1 MRNELVTINNVRGY
15 LDDNNTAW
23 LNAEDVARGLGFTE
37 KSKSGNIVVMWRRV
51 RQYLK
56 DLKVI
61 DTSADGVGK
70 ENLPEFIPENVFY
83 RLCMKANNEVA
94 REFQG
99 NVCDNILP
107 QIRKTGMYLTDNVFD
122 LMMREPEKI
131 GEMLI
136 EYGRTRKENEQLKLD
151 NKIKEQQ
158 ITELQPKAEYTDVIL
173 QCKDLVTITV
183 IAKDYG
189 KSAVFMNELLHK
201 LGVQYKESGVWFL
214 YQKYAECGYTRT
226 KTFNVGDNNA
236 KIHTYWT
243 QKGRLFIYNLLKEN
257 GYLPVME
264 DKDYE

>member
-15 LDDNNTAW
+15 LDDDNTAW
-23 LNAEDVARGLGFTE
+23 LNLEDVARGLGFTQVKNNKE
-37 KSKSGNIVVMWRRV
+37 YVKWERV
-51 RQYLK
+51 HQYLTDLNFSTSGEK
-56 DLKVI
+56 D
-61 DTSADGVGK
+61 
-70 ENLPEFIPENVFY
+70 FIPENVFY

-122 LMMREPEKI
+122 LMMREPERL

-173 QCKDLVTITV
+173 QCKDLVTMTV

-189 KSAVFMNELLHK
+189 KSGVFMNELLHK
-201 LGVQYKESGVWFL
+201 LGVQYKESGIWFL

-236 KIHTYWT
+236 KTHTYWT

-257 GYLPVME
+257 GYLPIME
-264 DKDYE
+264 DMNYE

>member
-15 LDDNNTAW
+15 LDDDNTAW
-23 LNAEDVARGLGFTE
+23 LNLEDVARGLGFTQVKNNKE
-37 KSKSGNIVVMWRRV
+37 YVKWERV
-51 RQYLK
+51 HQYLTDLNFSTSGEK
-56 DLKVI
+56 D
-61 DTSADGVGK
+61 
-70 ENLPEFIPENVFY
+70 FIPENVFY

-122 LMMREPEKI
+122 LMMREPERL

-189 KSAVFMNELLHK
+189 KSGVFMNELLHK
-201 LGVQYKESGVWFL
+201 LGVQYKESGIWFL

-236 KIHTYWT
+236 KTHTYWT

-257 GYLPVME
+257 GYLPIME
-264 DKDYE
+264 DRDYE

>member
-1 MRNELVTINNVRGY
+1 MRNELMTINNVRGY

-23 LNAEDVARGLGFTE
+23 LNLEDVARGLGFTQVKNNKE
-37 KSKSGNIVVMWRRV
+37 YVKWERV
-51 RQYLK
+51 HQYLTDLNFSTSGEK
-56 DLKVI
+56 D
-61 DTSADGVGK
+61 
-70 ENLPEFIPENVFY
+70 FIPENVFY

-122 LMMREPEKI
+122 LMMREPERL

-189 KSAVFMNELLHK
+189 KSGVFMNELLHK
-201 LGVQYKESGVWFL
+201 LGVQYKESGIWFL

-236 KIHTYWT
+236 KTHTYWT

-257 GYLPVME
+257 GYLPIME

>member
-15 LDDNNTAW
+15 LDDDNTAW
-23 LNAEDVARGLGFTE
+23 LNLEDVARGLGFTQVKNNKE
-37 KSKSGNIVVMWRRV
+37 YIRWET
-51 RQYLK
+51 
-56 DLKVI
+56 VI
-61 DTSADGVGK
+61 SYCNEFSQLVGK
-70 ENLPEFIPENVFY
+70 ESFIPENVFY
-83 RLCMKANNEVA
+83 RLCIKANNEVA
-94 REFQG
+94 REFQA

-122 LMMREPEKI
+122 VMMRNPEKI

-201 LGVQYKESGVWFL
+201 LGVQYKESDVWFL

-226 KTFNVGDNNA
+226 KTFAVGDNNA
-236 KIHTYWT
+236 KTHTYWT

-257 GYLPVME
+257 GYLPIME

>member
-15 LDDNNTAW
+15 LDDHNTAW
-23 LNAEDVARGLGFTE
+23 LNLEDVARGLGVVKVDKKDNKEYIRIHSQNLKRWFIDFGLM
-37 KSKSGNIVVMWRRV
+37 KSEEI
-51 RQYLK
+51 
-56 DLKVI
+56 
-61 DTSADGVGK
+61 
-70 ENLPEFIPENVFY
+70 LPEFIPENVFY

-122 LMMREPEKI
+122 LMMREPEKL

-189 KSAVFMNELLHK
+189 KSGVFMNELLHK
-201 LGVQYKESGVWFL
+201 LGVQYKESGIWFL

-236 KIHTYWT
+236 KTHTYWT

-257 GYLPVME
+257 GYLPIME
-264 DKDYE
+264 DRDYE

>member
-23 LNAEDVARGLGFTE
+23 LNLEDVARGLGFTQVKNNKE
-37 KSKSGNIVVMWRRV
+37 YVKWERV
-51 RQYLK
+51 HQYLTDLNFSTSGEK
-56 DLKVI
+56 D
-61 DTSADGVGK
+61 
-70 ENLPEFIPENVFY
+70 FIPENVFY

-122 LMMREPEKI
+122 LMMREPERL

-189 KSAVFMNELLHK
+189 KSGVFMNELLHK
-201 LGVQYKESGVWFL
+201 LGVQYKESGIWFL

-236 KIHTYWT
+236 KTHTYWT

-257 GYLPVME
+257 GYLPIME
-264 DKDYE
+264 DRDYE

>member
-1 MRNELVTINNVRGY
+1 MINELVTINNVRGY
-15 LDDNNTAW
+15 LDDDNTAW
-23 LNAEDVARGLGFTE
+23 LNLEDVARGLGFTQVKNNKE
-37 KSKSGNIVVMWRRV
+37 YIRWET
-51 RQYLK
+51 
-56 DLKVI
+56 VI
-61 DTSADGVGK
+61 SYCNEFSQLVGK
-70 ENLPEFIPENVFY
+70 ESFIPENVFY

-94 REFQG
+94 REFQA

-122 LMMREPEKI
+122 LMMREPERL

-173 QCKDLVTITV
+173 QCKDLVTMTV

-189 KSAVFMNELLHK
+189 KSAIFMNELLHK
-201 LGVQYKESGVWFL
+201 LGVQYKESGIWFL

-236 KIHTYWT
+236 KTHTYWT

-257 GYLPVME
+257 GYLPIME
-264 DKDYE
+264 DRDYE

>member
-1 MRNELVTINNVRGY
+1 MRNELMTINNVRGY

-23 LNAEDVARGLGFTE
+23 LNLEDVARGLGFTQVKNNKE
-37 KSKSGNIVVMWRRV
+37 YVKWERV
-51 RQYLK
+51 HQYLTDLNFSTSGEK
-56 DLKVI
+56 D
-61 DTSADGVGK
+61 
-70 ENLPEFIPENVFY
+70 FIPENVFY

-99 NVCDNILP
+99 NVCNNILP

-122 LMMREPEKI
+122 LMMREPERL

-189 KSAVFMNELLHK
+189 KSGVFMNELLHK
-201 LGVQYKESGVWFL
+201 LGVQYKESGIWFL

-236 KIHTYWT
+236 KTHTYWT

-257 GYLPVME
+257 GYLPIME
-264 DKDYE
+264 DRDYE

>member
-1 MRNELVTINNVRGY
+1 MRNELMTINDVRGY

-23 LNAEDVARGLGFTE
+23 LNLEDVARGLGFTQVKNNKE
-37 KSKSGNIVVMWRRV
+37 YVKWERV
-51 RQYLK
+51 HQYLTDLNFSTSGEK
-56 DLKVI
+56 D
-61 DTSADGVGK
+61 
-70 ENLPEFIPENVFY
+70 FIPENVFY

-122 LMMREPEKI
+122 LMMREPERL

-189 KSAVFMNELLHK
+189 KSGVFMNELLHK
-201 LGVQYKESGVWFL
+201 LGVQYKESGIWFL

-236 KIHTYWT
+236 KTHTYWT

-257 GYLPVME
+257 GYLPIME
-264 DKDYE
+264 DRDYE

>member
-23 LNAEDVARGLGFTE
+23 LNLEDVARGLGFTQVKNNKE
-37 KSKSGNIVVMWRRV
+37 YIRWET
-51 RQYLK
+51 
-56 DLKVI
+56 VI
-61 DTSADGVGK
+61 SYCNEFSQQVGK
-70 ENLPEFIPENVFY
+70 ESFIPENVFY

-122 LMMREPEKI
+122 LMMREPERL

-189 KSAVFMNELLHK
+189 KSGVFMNELLHK
-201 LGVQYKESGVWFL
+201 LGVQYKESGIWFL

-236 KIHTYWT
+236 KTHTYWT

-257 GYLPVME
+257 GYLPIME
-264 DKDYE
+264 DRDYE

>member
-1 MRNELVTINNVRGY
+1 MRNELMTINNVRGY

-23 LNAEDVARGLGFTE
+23 LNAEDVARGLGITE
-37 KSKSGNIVVMWRRV
+37 KSKSGNTVVMWRRV

-70 ENLPEFIPENVFY
+70 ENLPEFIPENIFY

-94 REFQG
+94 REFQS

-107 QIRKTGMYLTDNVFD
+107 QIRKTGMYLTDNIFD
-122 LMMREPEKI
+122 MMMRNPEKI
-131 GEMLI
+131 GEILI
-136 EYGRTRKENEQLKLD
+136 EYGRTRKENEQLKLE

-158 ITELQPKAEYTDVIL
+158 ITELQPKAEYTDIIL
-173 QCKDLVTITV
+173 QCKDLVTMTV

-226 KTFNVGDNNA
+226 KTFAVGDNNA
-236 KIHTYWT
+236 KTHTYWT

-257 GYLPVME
+257 GYLPIME
-264 DKDYE
+264 DVDYE

>member
-1 MRNELVTINNVRGY
+1 MRNELTIFKNNEFGEIRTIT
-15 LDDNNTAW
+15 DDKN
-23 LNAEDVARGLGFTE
+23 DVWFC
-37 KSKSGNIVVMWRRV
+37 
-51 RQYLK
+51 LK
-56 DLKVI
+56 D
-61 DTSADGVGK
+61 
-70 ENLPEFIPENVFY
+70 
-83 RLCMKANNEVA
+83 
-94 REFQG
+94 
-99 NVCDNILP
+99 VCDVLGLSNPSQVLEKLDVEERAKFNIGRQGEANFTNESGLYTVILRSDKPNAKPFRKWVTSDILP
-107 QIRKTGMYLTDNVFD
+107 RIRKTGMYLTDNVFD
-122 LMMREPEKI
+122 MMMRNPEKI

-158 ITELQPKAEYTDVIL
+158 ITELQPKAEYTDIIL

-189 KSAVFMNELLHK
+189 KSAVFMNELLHN

-226 KTFNVGDNNA
+226 KTFAVGDNNA
-236 KIHTYWT
+236 KTHTYWT

-264 DKDYE
+264 DGDYE

>member
-15 LDDNNTAW
+15 LDDDNTAW
-23 LNAEDVARGLGFTE
+23 LNLEDVARGLGFTQVKNNKE
-37 KSKSGNIVVMWRRV
+37 YVKWERV
-51 RQYLK
+51 HQYLTDLNFSTSGEK
-56 DLKVI
+56 D
-61 DTSADGVGK
+61 
-70 ENLPEFIPENVFY
+70 FIPENVFY

-122 LMMREPEKI
+122 LMMREPERL

-189 KSAVFMNELLHK
+189 KSGVFMNELLHK
-201 LGVQYKESGVWFL
+201 LGVQYKESGIWFL

-236 KIHTYWT
+236 KTHTYWT

-264 DKDYE
+264 DRDYE

>member
-15 LDDNNTAW
+15 IDNNNIAW

-37 KSKSGNIVVMWRRV
+37 KSKSENIVVRWRTV

-61 DTSADGVGK
+61 ADSCDGVGK

-94 REFQG
+94 REFQA

-122 LMMREPEKI
+122 LMMREPERL

-189 KSAVFMNELLHK
+189 KSGVFMNELLHK

-226 KTFNVGDNNA
+226 KTFAVGDNNA
-236 KIHTYWT
+236 KTHTYWT

-257 GYLPVME
+257 GYLPLME

>member
-23 LNAEDVARGLGFTE
+23 LNLEDVARGLGFTQVKNNKE
-37 KSKSGNIVVMWRRV
+37 YIRWET
-51 RQYLK
+51 
-56 DLKVI
+56 VI
-61 DTSADGVGK
+61 SYCNEFSQLVGK
-70 ENLPEFIPENVFY
+70 ESFIPENVFY

-122 LMMREPEKI
+122 LMMREPERL

-173 QCKDLVTITV
+173 QCKDLVTMTV

-226 KTFNVGDNNA
+226 KTFAVGDNNA
-236 KIHTYWT
+236 KTHTYWT

>member
-15 LDDNNTAW
+15 LDDDNTAW
-23 LNAEDVARGLGFTE
+23 LNLEDVARGLGFTQVKNNKE
-37 KSKSGNIVVMWRRV
+37 YIRWET
-51 RQYLK
+51 
-56 DLKVI
+56 VI
-61 DTSADGVGK
+61 SYCNEFSQLVGK
-70 ENLPEFIPENVFY
+70 ESFIPENVFD
-83 RLCMKANNEVA
+83 M
-94 REFQG
+94 
-99 NVCDNILP
+99 
-107 QIRKTGMYLTDNVFD
+107 
-122 LMMREPEKI
+122 MMRNPEKI

-189 KSAVFMNELLHK
+189 KLAVFMNELLHK

-226 KTFNVGDNNA
+226 KTFAVGDNNA
-236 KIHTYWT
+236 KTHTYWT

-257 GYLPVME
+257 GYLPIME
-264 DKDYE
+264 DRDYE

>member
-15 LDDNNTAW
+15 LDDDNTAW
-23 LNAEDVARGLGFTE
+23 LNLEDVARGLGFTQVKNNKE
-37 KSKSGNIVVMWRRV
+37 YIRWET
-51 RQYLK
+51 
-56 DLKVI
+56 VI
-61 DTSADGVGK
+61 SYCNEFSQLVGK
-70 ENLPEFIPENVFY
+70 ESFIPENVFY

-94 REFQG
+94 REFQA

-122 LMMREPEKI
+122 MMMRNPEKI

-189 KSAVFMNELLHK
+189 KSGVFMNELLHK
-201 LGVQYKESGVWFL
+201 LGVQYKESGIWFL

-236 KIHTYWT
+236 KTHTYWT

-257 GYLPVME
+257 GYLPIME

>member
-1 MRNELVTINNVRGY
+1 MTNELTIFKNNEFGEIRTIV
-15 LDDNNTAW
+15 DNKN
-23 LNAEDVARGLGFTE
+23 DVWFC
-37 KSKSGNIVVMWRRV
+37 
-51 RQYLK
+51 LK
-56 DLKVI
+56 DVCDILEIGNPSQVK
-61 DTSADGVGK
+61 
-70 ENLPEFIPENVFY
+70 N
-83 RLCMKANNEVA
+83 RLDVLCLIENEVSINTGFGERLTKMTFLNEDGLYDCILDSNKPNA
-94 REFQG
+94 KKIRKW
-99 NVCDNILP
+99 VTSDILP
-107 QIRKTGMYLTDNVFD
+107 SIRKTGMYLTDNVFD
-122 LMMREPEKI
+122 LMMRNPEKI

-226 KTFNVGDNNA
+226 KTFAVGDNNA
-236 KIHTYWT
+236 KTHTYWT

>member
-15 LDDNNTAW
+15 LDDDNTAW
-23 LNAEDVARGLGFTE
+23 LNLEDVARGLGFTQVKNNKE
-37 KSKSGNIVVMWRRV
+37 YIRWET
-51 RQYLK
+51 
-56 DLKVI
+56 VI
-61 DTSADGVGK
+61 SYCNEFSQLVGK
-70 ENLPEFIPENVFY
+70 ESFIPENVFY

-94 REFQG
+94 REFQA

-122 LMMREPEKI
+122 MMMRNPEKI

-189 KSAVFMNELLHK
+189 KLAVFMNELLHK

-226 KTFNVGDNNA
+226 KTFAVGDNNA
-236 KIHTYWT
+236 KTHTYWT

-257 GYLPVME
+257 GYLPIME
-264 DKDYE
+264 DRDYE

>member
-23 LNAEDVARGLGFTE
+23 LNLEDVARGLGFTQVKNNKE
-37 KSKSGNIVVMWRRV
+37 YIRWET
-51 RQYLK
+51 
-56 DLKVI
+56 VI
-61 DTSADGVGK
+61 SYCNEFSQQVGK
-70 ENLPEFIPENVFY
+70 ESFIPENVFY

-122 LMMREPEKI
+122 LMMRNPEKI

-158 ITELQPKAEYTDVIL
+158 ITELQPKAEYTDIIL
-173 QCKDLVTITV
+173 QCKDLVTMTV

-264 DKDYE
+264 DMNYE

>member
-15 LDDNNTAW
+15 LDDDNTAW
-23 LNAEDVARGLGFTE
+23 LNLEDVARGLGFTQVKNNKE
-37 KSKSGNIVVMWRRV
+37 YVKWERV
-51 RQYLK
+51 HQYLTDLNFSTSGEK
-56 DLKVI
+56 D
-61 DTSADGVGK
+61 
-70 ENLPEFIPENVFY
+70 FIPENVFY

-122 LMMREPEKI
+122 LMMREPERL

-173 QCKDLVTITV
+173 QCKDLVTMTV

-189 KSAVFMNELLHK
+189 KSAIFMNELLHK
-201 LGVQYKESGVWFL
+201 LGVQYKESGIWFL

-236 KIHTYWT
+236 KTHTYWT

-257 GYLPVME
+257 GYLPIME
-264 DKDYE
+264 DRDYE

>member
-15 LDDNNTAW
+15 LDDDNTAW
-23 LNAEDVARGLGFTE
+23 LNLEDVARGLGFTQVKNNKE
-37 KSKSGNIVVMWRRV
+37 YIRWET
-51 RQYLK
+51 
-56 DLKVI
+56 VI
-61 DTSADGVGK
+61 SYCNEFSQLVGK
-70 ENLPEFIPENVFY
+70 ESFIPENVFY

-94 REFQG
+94 REFQA

-122 LMMREPEKI
+122 MMMRNPEKI

-226 KTFNVGDNNA
+226 KTFAIGDNNA
-236 KIHTYWT
+236 KTHTYWT

-257 GYLPVME
+257 GYLPIME

>member
-23 LNAEDVARGLGFTE
+23 LNLEDVARGLG
-37 KSKSGNIVVMWRRV
+37 IVKIDKKDDKEYV
-51 RQYLK
+51 RINKQA
-56 DLKVI
+56 LKVWLY
-61 DTSADGVGK
+61 DFGNQNSE
-70 ENLPEFIPENVFY
+70 ENLPEFIPENIFY
-83 RLCMKANNEVA
+83 RLCMKANNEIA

-122 LMMREPEKI
+122 LMMREPERL

-189 KSAVFMNELLHK
+189 KSGVFMNELLHK
-201 LGVQYKESGVWFL
+201 LGVQYKESGIWFL

-236 KIHTYWT
+236 KTHTYWT

-257 GYLPVME
+257 GYLPIME
-264 DKDYE
+264 DRDYE

>member
-15 LDDNNTAW
+15 LDDDNTAW
-23 LNAEDVARGLGFTE
+23 LNLEDVARGLGFTQVKNNKE
-37 KSKSGNIVVMWRRV
+37 YIRWET
-51 RQYLK
+51 
-56 DLKVI
+56 VI
-61 DTSADGVGK
+61 SYCNEFSQLVGK
-70 ENLPEFIPENVFY
+70 ESFIPENVFY

-94 REFQG
+94 REFQA

-122 LMMREPEKI
+122 MMMRNPEKI

-226 KTFNVGDNNA
+226 KTFAVGDNNA
-236 KIHTYWT
+236 KTHTYWT

-257 GYLPVME
+257 GYLPIME
-264 DKDYE
+264 DRDYE

>member
-15 LDDNNTAW
+15 VDNNNIAW
-23 LNAEDVARGLGFTE
+23 LNLEDVARGLGFTQVKNDKE
-37 KSKSGNIVVMWRRV
+37 YVKWERV
-51 RQYLK
+51 YQYLTDLNFSTSGEK
-56 DLKVI
+56 D
-61 DTSADGVGK
+61 
-70 ENLPEFIPENVFY
+70 FIPENIFY

-122 LMMREPEKI
+122 MMMRNPEKI

-173 QCKDLVTITV
+173 QCKDLVSMTV

-189 KSAVFMNELLHK
+189 KSAIFMNELLHK

-226 KTFNVGDNNA
+226 KTFAVGDNNA
-236 KIHTYWT
+236 KTHTYWT

>member
-15 LDDNNTAW
+15 LDDDNTAW
-23 LNAEDVARGLGFTE
+23 LNLEDVARGLGFTQVKNNKE
-37 KSKSGNIVVMWRRV
+37 YVKWERV
-51 RQYLK
+51 HQYLTDLNFSTSGEK
-56 DLKVI
+56 D
-61 DTSADGVGK
+61 
-70 ENLPEFIPENVFY
+70 FIPENVFY

-122 LMMREPEKI
+122 MMMRNPEKI

-189 KSAVFMNELLHK
+189 KSGVFMNELLHK
-201 LGVQYKESGVWFL
+201 LGVQYKESGIWFL

-236 KIHTYWT
+236 KTHTYWT

-257 GYLPVME
+257 GYLPIME
-264 DKDYE
+264 DRDYE

>member
-1 MRNELVTINNVRGY
+1 MRNELTIFKNNEFGEIRTIT
-15 LDDNNTAW
+15 DDKN
-23 LNAEDVARGLGFTE
+23 DVWFC
-37 KSKSGNIVVMWRRV
+37 
-51 RQYLK
+51 LK
-56 DLKVI
+56 D
-61 DTSADGVGK
+61 
-70 ENLPEFIPENVFY
+70 
-83 RLCMKANNEVA
+83 
-94 REFQG
+94 
-99 NVCDNILP
+99 VCDVLGLSNPSQVLEKLDVEERAKFNIGRQGEANFTNESGLYTVILRSDKPNAKPFRKWVTSDILP
-107 QIRKTGMYLTDNVFD
+107 SIRKTGMYLTDNVFD
-122 LMMREPEKI
+122 MMMRNPEKI

-158 ITELQPKAEYTDVIL
+158 ITELQPKAEYTDIIL

-189 KSAVFMNELLHK
+189 KSGTFMNDLLHK

-226 KTFNVGDNNA
+226 KTFAVGDNNA
-236 KIHTYWT
+236 KTHTYWT

-264 DKDYE
+264 DDYE

>member
-15 LDDNNTAW
+15 LDDDNTAW
-23 LNAEDVARGLGFTE
+23 LNLEDVARGLGFTQVKNNKE
-37 KSKSGNIVVMWRRV
+37 YVKWERV
-51 RQYLK
+51 HQYLTDLNFSTSGEK
-56 DLKVI
+56 D
-61 DTSADGVGK
+61 
-70 ENLPEFIPENVFY
+70 FIPENVFY

-122 LMMREPEKI
+122 LMMREPERL

-189 KSAVFMNELLHK
+189 KSGVFMNELLHK
-201 LGVQYKESGVWFL
+201 LGVQYKESGIWFL

-236 KIHTYWT
+236 KTHTYWT

-257 GYLPVME
+257 GYLPIME

>member
-15 LDDNNTAW
+15 LDDDNTAW
-23 LNAEDVARGLGFTE
+23 LNLEDVARGLGFTQVKNNKE
-37 KSKSGNIVVMWRRV
+37 YVKWERV
-51 RQYLK
+51 HQYLTDLNFSTSGEK
-56 DLKVI
+56 D
-61 DTSADGVGK
+61 
-70 ENLPEFIPENVFY
+70 FIPENAFY

-122 LMMREPEKI
+122 LMMREPERL

-189 KSAVFMNELLHK
+189 KSGVFMNELLHK
-201 LGVQYKESGVWFL
+201 LGVQYKESGIWFL

-236 KIHTYWT
+236 KTHTYWT

-257 GYLPVME
+257 GYLPIME

>member
-23 LNAEDVARGLGFTE
+23 LNLEDVARGLGVVKVDKKDNKEYIRIHSQNLKRWFIDFGLM
-37 KSKSGNIVVMWRRV
+37 KSE
-51 RQYLK
+51 
-56 DLKVI
+56 
-61 DTSADGVGK
+61 

-122 LMMREPEKI
+122 LMMREPERL

-173 QCKDLVTITV
+173 QCKDLVSMTV

-189 KSAVFMNELLHK
+189 KSAIFINELLHK

-226 KTFNVGDNNA
+226 KTFAVGDNNA
-236 KIHTYWT
+236 KTHTYWT

-257 GYLPVME
+257 GYLPIME
-264 DKDYE
+264 DRDYE

>member
-15 LDDNNTAW
+15 LDDDNTAW
-23 LNAEDVARGLGFTE
+23 LNLEDVARGLGFTQVKNNKE
-37 KSKSGNIVVMWRRV
+37 YIRWET
-51 RQYLK
+51 
-56 DLKVI
+56 VI
-61 DTSADGVGK
+61 SYCNEFSQLVGK
-70 ENLPEFIPENVFY
+70 ESFIPENVFY

-94 REFQG
+94 REFQA

-122 LMMREPEKI
+122 MMMRNPEKI

-226 KTFNVGDNNA
+226 KTFAVGDNNA
-236 KIHTYWT
+236 KTHTYWT

-257 GYLPVME
+257 GYLPIME

>member
-15 LDDNNTAW
+15 LDDDNTAW
-23 LNAEDVARGLGFTE
+23 LNLEDVARGLGFTQVKNNKE
-37 KSKSGNIVVMWRRV
+37 YVKWERV
-51 RQYLK
+51 HQYLTDLNFSTSGEK
-56 DLKVI
+56 D
-61 DTSADGVGK
+61 
-70 ENLPEFIPENVFY
+70 FIPENVFY

-122 LMMREPEKI
+122 LMMREPERL

-189 KSAVFMNELLHK
+189 KSGVFMNELLHK
-201 LGVQYKESGVWFL
+201 LGVQYKESDIWFL

-236 KIHTYWT
+236 KTHTYWT

-257 GYLPVME
+257 GYLPIME
-264 DKDYE
+264 DRDYE

>member
-15 LDDNNTAW
+15 LDDDNTAW
-23 LNAEDVARGLGFTE
+23 LNLEDVARGLGFTQVKNNKE
-37 KSKSGNIVVMWRRV
+37 YIRWET
-51 RQYLK
+51 
-56 DLKVI
+56 VI
-61 DTSADGVGK
+61 SYCNEFSQLVGK
-70 ENLPEFIPENVFY
+70 ESFIPENVFY

-94 REFQG
+94 REFQA

-122 LMMREPEKI
+122 IMMRNPEKI

-189 KSAVFMNELLHK
+189 KSGVFMN
-201 LGVQYKESGVWFL
+201 
-214 YQKYAECGYTRT
+214 
-226 KTFNVGDNNA
+226 
-236 KIHTYWT
+236 
-243 QKGRLFIYNLLKEN
+243 
-257 GYLPVME
+257 
-264 DKDYE
+264 